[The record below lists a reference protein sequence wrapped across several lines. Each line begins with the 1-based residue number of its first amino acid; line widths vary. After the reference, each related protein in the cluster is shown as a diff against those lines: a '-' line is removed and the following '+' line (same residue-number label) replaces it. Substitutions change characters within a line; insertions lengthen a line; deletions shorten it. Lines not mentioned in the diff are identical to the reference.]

1 MDENSYAER
10 QDVVRRQPPDW
21 TPVDDHL
28 LYTCAVVHDLVHGRL
43 SARPPVPSRVR
54 LAPGEL
60 PLASG
65 PATRYT
71 WRALGNGSYQQSS
84 VVAFGGTGFVLGS
97 MAASALGNAA
107 RRNRAAADAQPR
119 WAIDGPGELTVTD
132 RRAYF
137 GHPQSYLD
145 LNWSGLATMDLV
157 GADVFECGFQN
168 VDGGGFLSVRVQSL
182 WASLMFALAAHSAFP
197 AHPRL
202 LNGGWLPPDFEA
214 RCAAAG
220 RVCPQVR

>member
-1 MDENSYAER
+1 MDEHPYAER
-10 QDVVRRQPPDW
+10 PVEGGRPPIW
-21 TPVDDHL
+21 TAVDDHL
-28 LYTCAVVHDLVHGRL
+28 LYTCHVVYDLVHGRL
-43 SARPPVPSRVR
+43 AGRPPVPSVAR

-60 PLASG
+60 SLASG

-84 VVAFGGTGFVLGS
+84 VVAFGGPGFVLGS
-97 MAASALGNAA
+97 MVGSALGNAA
-107 RRNRAAADAQPR
+107 RKNRAAADAQPR
-119 WAIDGPGELTVTD
+119 WVCEGQGELTVTD

-145 LNWSGLATMDLV
+145 LNWPGLATMDLV

-168 VDGGGFLSVRVQSL
+168 TDGGGFLTVRVQSL

-197 AHPRL
+197 AHPRML
-202 LNGGWLPPDFEA
+202 AGSWLPPDFEA
-214 RCAAAG
+214 RCSAVGVA
-220 RVCPQVR
+220 CPPVR